1 MTAPRPARTGTD
13 PQHPDPQHPDPR
25 LAQPVSGHDQPEDT
39 LNDKLD
45 DEDYPAYSMGRAAE
59 ILGVT
64 PGFLRGL
71 DAAKLFV
78 PQRSAGGHRRYSRYQ
93 LRLAQRARDMI
104 DQGTAMEAA
113 CRIIILQDQ
122 LAEADRINTQLQH
135 RLDRDPEQD

>member
-1 MTAPRPARTGTD
+1 VQDDPDTGLD
-13 PQHPDPQHPDPR
+13 
-25 LAQPVSGHDQPEDT
+25 S
-39 LNDKLD
+39 KLD

-71 DAAKLFV
+71 DAAELFV

-93 LRLAQRARDMI
+93 LRLAQRARDLI
-104 DQGTAMEAA
+104 DQGTPLDAA

-122 LAEADRINTQLQH
+122 LAEAQRINTRLQH
-135 RLDRDPEQD
+135 RIDAGPGRD